1 MKVAIIGSR
10 GIPARYGGFETFA
23 EVLAQGL
30 AKYGHDVVVY
40 SLPEFKGIPFTNPK
54 IKRVFIKAPR
64 LSFLEKVSMSSL
76 SILHSTFIEKNDA
89 IMYLGVSGGLVMWLP
104 KICLTKTIVNIDGL
118 EWKRSRWGGFIKFAL
133 KTLEWLA
140 VKWSD
145 VVIADSEA
153 IGEYVSSEYKKR
165 YKFIPYGVDECKYEL
180 RHWHEIKNKY
190 KLEQNDYYLIVGR
203 HVPENNF
210 DISIQGFLQSNSNKK
225 LVIVSNLKTLN
236 SCTSDVQVNG
246 LPSEKVIFTGPIYDR
261 PNLYALR
268 ANAFAY
274 IHGHSVGGTN
284 PSLLEAI
291 SSKNIVFAYDVPFNR
306 EVLQEYGYYFRDEQ
320 QLSGLINF
328 IEKDFKESDKEKIF
342 NYYDQI
348 LKEKYNWDIV
358 IKKYV
363 SLLH

>member
-153 IGEYVSSEYKKR
+153 IGEYVSSEYKK
-165 YKFIPYGVDECKYEL
+165 
-180 RHWHEIKNKY
+180 
-190 KLEQNDYYLIVGR
+190 
-203 HVPENNF
+203 
-210 DISIQGFLQSNSNKK
+210 DI
-225 LVIVSNLKTLN
+225 
-236 SCTSDVQVNG
+236 
-246 LPSEKVIFTGPIYDR
+246 
-261 PNLYALR
+261 NLYLM
-268 ANAFAY
+268 
-274 IHGHSVGGTN
+274 
-284 PSLLEAI
+284 E
-291 SSKNIVFAYDVPFNR
+291 
-306 EVLQEYGYYFRDEQ
+306 
-320 QLSGLINF
+320 
-328 IEKDFKESDKEKIF
+328 
-342 NYYDQI
+342 
-348 LKEKYNWDIV
+348 
-358 IKKYV
+358 
-363 SLLH
+363 